1 MGSVG
6 IRVAV
11 GQGLISPASRRT
23 LLQRTRSSVPD
34 QLVSSRSSS
43 SVQRQSLA
51 MAAASNLSIGKS
63 TNIDMMSGRRIAATS
78 KNSIVTRSGN
88 LLLMSGDG
96 NPGLAS
102 VVKLRAYASSSK
114 AGAEAGVAS
123 RYMLR
128 NPRLQHCRKNNMC
141 LGINLSFPPHV
152 NAHLSRA
159 NEVVAMDT
167 ASSYL
172 CPLPVSLVCKIA
184 RNHHLYEYCGSDIL
198 HNHGPCL
205 YSKKTSIFWTAD
217 FDSHPSWYWRTVN
230 STVAYIIQE
239 FVRNLQRI

>member
-1 MGSVG
+1 MYYILVSMGSVG

-23 LLQRTRSSVPD
+23 LLQRTRSSVLD

-63 TNIDMMSGRRIAATS
+63 TNIDMMSSRRIAATS

-88 LLLMSGDG
+88 LLLMSGEG
-96 NPGLAS
+96 TPGLAS

-114 AGAEAGVAS
+114 AGAETGVAS
-123 RYMLR
+123 RYIS
-128 NPRLQHCRKNNMC
+128 RLQHYRKNNMYI
-141 LGINLSFPPHV
+141 GSNLSFPPHV

-167 ASSYL
+167 ARSYL
-172 CPLPVSLVCKIA
+172 CPLLVLLVCKKA
-184 RNHHLYEYCGSDIL
+184 RNHHL
-198 HNHGPCL
+198 
-205 YSKKTSIFWTAD
+205 
-217 FDSHPSWYWRTVN
+217 
-230 STVAYIIQE
+230 
-239 FVRNLQRI
+239 

>member
-34 QLVSSRSSS
+34 RLVSSRSSS

-63 TNIDMMSGRRIAATS
+63 TNIDMMSSRRIAATS

-88 LLLMSGDG
+88 VLLMSGGG
-96 NPGLAS
+96 NPELAS

-128 NPRLQHCRKNNMC
+128 NLRLQRCRKNNMYI
-141 LGINLSFPPHV
+141 GINLSFPPHV

-167 ASSYL
+167 APSYL
-172 CPLPVSLVCKIA
+172 CPLLVLLVCKKA

-198 HNHGPCL
+198 HNHGPCFSRISNNCL
-205 YSKKTSIFWTAD
+205 FEED
-217 FDSHPSWYWRTVN
+217 FNLLDSR
-230 STVAYIIQE
+230 
-239 FVRNLQRI
+239 F